1 MSRDYPSH
9 PLPAI
14 LAAVVRDGRLALVQR
29 DKESPPRRWGLPG
42 GLVELGES
50 PAQAAQR
57 EMFEETGI
65 VVQAG
70 PIIDTFDMILRD
82 DRGLVRNHFLILVV
96 ECQWLAGDGGAASDA
111 CAFGWF
117 DRAAIA
123 GLEHVHD
130 NLPRLADLLLGKT
143 S

>member
-65 VVQAG
+65 TVQAG
-70 PIIDTFDMILRD
+70 PIIDTFDMVLRD
-82 DRGLVRNHFLILVV
+82 QQGQLRNHFLILVV
-96 ECQWLAGDGGAASDA
+96 ECQWLAGYGIAASDA
-111 CAFGWF
+111 AAFGWF

-130 NLPRLADLLLGKT
+130 NLPRLADLLLGKA

>member
-57 EMFEETGI
+57 EMFEETDI
-65 VVQAG
+65 AVQAG

-96 ECQWLAGDGGAASDA
+96 ECQWLAGDGAAASDA